1 MNSEEAF
8 LFATFKE
15 FYKCWRSGTKARVI
29 IESVNGK
36 AFVNF
41 SAFLGDPYDVHFKPR
56 PSKRNPSKRPRKKSD
71 NKIKRDNQRAA
82 QFQERKRREEEE
94 ASALT
99 PADNPKCEAIASSTA
114 LAQPPPVTDS
124 SPLSNSTPSKDFK
137 FSEPTRENMSG
148 LNCSDIM
155 NLDGNVTLGESSQ
168 MSRCQDVKEGAP
180 NTQEN
185 AGKGVATLGITL
197 SPRLTAC
204 VQEMLLR
211 RQAFKDLALHLSDD
225 AWKVKGSSKQHKA
238 LAGKERELQQA
249 IQKLEFELR
258 SLPLPEKWVTPIFQ
272 HMKEASSIEDAVHG
286 YEDILRTH
294 CPGGWLS
301 HYLLNVQRHEEERMK
316 KESSS
321 SKNIVRGCR

>member
-114 LAQPPPVTDS
+114 QAHPPPVTDS
-124 SPLSNSTPSKDFK
+124 SPSPSSTSTPNFK

-148 LNCSDIM
+148 LNCSDSAIM
-155 NLDGNVTLGESSQ
+155 NLDGNVTLDETS
-168 MSRCQDVKEGAP
+168 QDVKMSRYKDVKEATP
-180 NTQEN
+180 NTPY
-185 AGKGVATLGITL
+185 AGKGVATSGIALG
-197 SPRLTAC
+197 PRLTAC
-204 VQEMLLR
+204 VREMLLR
-211 RQAFKDLALHLSDD
+211 RKASTDLSRRIMYSTGRDSSLLHQLPQS
-225 AWKVKGSSKQHKA
+225 
-238 LAGKERELQQA
+238 
-249 IQKLEFELR
+249 QKLAARAIDKLQWELR
-258 SLPLPEKWVTPIFQ
+258 SLPYPAKILTEILQ
-272 HMKEASSIEDAVHG
+272 HMKEASNIEDATQG
-286 YEDILRTH
+286 FNDIL
-294 CPGGWLS
+294 
-301 HYLLNVQRHEEERMK
+301 QRYEERLK
-316 KESSS
+316 KKSSS
-321 SKNIVRGCR
+321 SKN